1 MSPSYGVTVA
11 DVWFVLLTV
20 AVMVLLSLVAKGVER
35 L

>member
-1 MSPSYGVTVA
+1 VS

-20 AVMVLLSLVAKGVER
+20 AVFTALALVTRGVER